1 MQIEIIFIIY
11 ALIFRICVMITGI
24 ISIILGYRL
33 YVEGLFSEHN
43 LKSASLKASIGG
55 WKLALKNAGPGTFF
69 ALFGLIII
77 ISMIQNGNPELVLKK
92 YSNQGESAQ
101 SLTKGKAQNAGDAS
115 NNTITSVH
123 IRGQQNQ
130 KCVFCALLDKTEQC
144 RKNQDIGGEIKAYK
158 KALEQIADPLNELAW
173 LWYENDNKKLQESL
187 VLIQAAI
194 IFKPDDADYWDS
206 MAEILFK
213 LKSYNQAYN
222 AIIKASKLNNEYVKK
237 ITKFQQ
243 MID

>member
-1 MQIEIIFIIY
+1 MKIEFFFIIY
-11 ALIFRICVMITGI
+11 ALIFRVCVMVTGI
-24 ISIILGYRL
+24 VSIILGYRL

-55 WKLALKNAGPGTFF
+55 WKLGLKNAGPGTFF

-77 ISMIQNGNPELVLKK
+77 LSMIQNGNPELVLEK
-92 YSNQGESAQ
+92 YSTQGKNAQ
-101 SLTKGKAQNAGDAS
+101 SSTQGNDQNSDDVS
-115 NNTITSVH
+115 NNLITSVS
-123 IRGQQNQ
+123 IRGQQEEN
-130 KCVFCALLDKTEQC
+130 CSFCTLLDKTEQC
-144 RKNQDIGGEIKAYK
+144 RNNQDIDGEINAYK
-158 KALEQIADPLNELAW
+158 KALEQITDPLNELAW
-173 LWYENDNKKLQESL
+173 LWYENDNKKIQESL

-237 ITKFQQ
+237 ISKFQQ
-243 MID
+243 MLD